1 MSYFKNNLYLCRS
14 YVTINQLSMKQFFKM
29 TLATVC
35 GIAIFLL
42 ITGFFLVI
50 SLAGMLASD
59 SASTKVKE
67 NSVFVIKLNGTIS
80 ERAEDDSP
88 LNALMGMGDMSD
100 MGLDDLIASIRK
112 AKDNDDIKGI
122 YLEGGALSFDAP
134 ATAQQLRDALK
145 DFKQSGKW
153 IVAYADQY
161 YQATYYVASVAD
173 NIYLNDHGAIDFKGL
188 GGKGEYMKGLYDKL
202 GIKYQVAKVGKY
214 KSYVESNTLTGM
226 SNYDREQREAYLNGI
241 WNYWVKEIAEGR
253 KAKVEDLN
261 QLANDSI
268 MAFAN
273 TKDYV
278 TAKLI
283 DKILFPEEIK
293 AEIKNRLKLGKD
305 DEIPQLTLSD
315 MLNVKSK
322 KEKEGDKIAIYY
334 AYGSIVDSET
344 MNLLQGG
351 GHSIVGR
358 STAEDLRK
366 LADDDDVKAVVF
378 RVNSGGGSAVAS
390 EQIRHALK
398 LLKAKKPLVV
408 SMGGM
413 AASGGYWI
421 SSPANY
427 IFAEPTTITG
437 SIGIFGL
444 IPNFSGLVTDK
455 LGVTFDGVTTHKFT
469 DYEQDLILGKNT
481 DEVMKHMQTFIEQ
494 GYQDFL
500 NIVSEGRGMKPAQV
514 DSIGQGRVWL
524 ATDALNIKLVD
535 KLGSLDDAVKKAAEL
550 AKLKDYYSE
559 AYPDKGSWL
568 DSFMPKEDKG
578 TYLDSKLQEE
588 LKALLGDLY
597 EPLMEIRQT
606 VKDGSHIQARIL
618 DDVRVK

>member
-1 MSYFKNNLYLCRS
+1 
-14 YVTINQLSMKQFFKM
+14 MKQFFKM
-29 TLATVC
+29 TLATIC
-35 GIAIFLL
+35 GIAIFLV
-42 ITGFFLVI
+42 ITGLFFVI
-50 SLAGMLASD
+50 SLVGMIASD
-59 SASTKVKE
+59 SASTKVKD

-80 ERAEDDSP
+80 ERAEEGTPFD
-88 LNALMGMGDMSD
+88 ALLGLGDMSA
-100 MGLDDLIASIRK
+100 MGLDELIASIRK
-112 AKDNDDIKGI
+112 AKDNDAIKGI
-122 YLEGGALSFDAP
+122 YLEGGVLSFDAP

-145 DFKQSGKW
+145 DFKKSGKW

-161 YQATYYVASVAD
+161 YQASYYVASVAD

-188 GGKGEYMKGLYDKL
+188 GGKGEYYKGLYDKL
-202 GIKYQVAKVGKY
+202 GIKYMVAKVGKY
-214 KSYVESNTLTGM
+214 KSYVERNTLTGM
-226 SNYDREQREAYLNGI
+226 SDYDREQRSAYLNGI
-241 WNYWVKEIAEGR
+241 WNYWLKEMAEGR
-253 KAKVEDLN
+253 KVKAEDLN

-268 MAFAN
+268 MAFAD

-278 TAKLI
+278 KAKLV

-293 AEIKNRLKLGKD
+293 AEIKKRLKIDED
-305 DEIPQLTLSD
+305 DDINQLSLSD

-322 KEKEGDKIAIYY
+322 EKKDGEKIAVYY

-344 MNLLQGG
+344 MNLLDGG
-351 GHSIVGR
+351 GHCIVGK

-390 EQIRHALK
+390 EQIRHAIK
-398 LLKAKKPLVV
+398 LLKEKKPVVV

-455 LGVTFDGVTTHKFT
+455 LGVTFDGVTTNKFT
-469 DYEQDLILGKNT
+469 DYENDLILGKDPN
-481 DEVMKHMQTFIEQ
+481 EIMQHMQTYINQ
-494 GYQDFL
+494 GYQNFL
-500 NIVSEGRGMKPAQV
+500 DIVSEGRGIKPAMV

-550 AKLKDYYSE
+550 AKLDEYHTT
-559 AYPDKGSWL
+559 AYPNKGSWM
-568 DSFMPKEDKG
+568 DQFMPKEDKG
-578 TYLDSKLQEE
+578 TYLDSKLQAEI
-588 LKALLGDLY
+588 KALLGDLY
-597 EPLMEIRQT
+597 EPLMQIRNDI
-606 VKDGSHIQARIL
+606 KNNSRIQARML

>member
-1 MSYFKNNLYLCRS
+1 
-14 YVTINQLSMKQFFKM
+14 MKQFFKM
-29 TLATVC
+29 TLATIC
-35 GIAIFLL
+35 GIAIFLV
-42 ITGFFLVI
+42 ITGLFFVI
-50 SLAGMLASD
+50 SLVGMIASD
-59 SASTKVKE
+59 SASTKVKD

-80 ERAEDDSP
+80 ERAEEGTPFD
-88 LNALMGMGDMSD
+88 ALLGLGDMSA
-100 MGLDDLIASIRK
+100 MGLDELIASIRK
-112 AKDNDDIKGI
+112 AKNNDDIKGI
-122 YLEGGALSFDAP
+122 YLEGGVLSFDAP

-145 DFKQSGKW
+145 DFKKSGKW

-161 YQATYYVASVAD
+161 YQASYYVASVAD

-188 GGKGEYMKGLYDKL
+188 GGKGEYYKGLYDKL
-202 GIKYQVAKVGKY
+202 GIKYMVAKVGKY
-214 KSYVESNTLTGM
+214 KSYVERNTLTGM
-226 SNYDREQREAYLNGI
+226 SDYDREQRSAYLNGI
-241 WNYWVKEIAEGR
+241 WNYWLKEMAEGR
-253 KAKVEDLN
+253 KVKVEDLN

-268 MAFAN
+268 MAFAD

-278 TAKLI
+278 KAKLV

-293 AEIKNRLKLGKD
+293 AEIKKRLKIDED
-305 DEIPQLTLSD
+305 DDINQLSLSD

-322 KEKEGDKIAIYY
+322 EKKDGEKIAVYY

-344 MNLLQGG
+344 MNLLDGG
-351 GHSIVGR
+351 GHCIVGK

-390 EQIRHALK
+390 EQIRHAIK
-398 LLKAKKPLVV
+398 LLKEKKPVVV

-455 LGVTFDGVTTHKFT
+455 LGVTFDGVTTNKFT
-469 DYEQDLILGKNT
+469 DYETDLILGKDPN
-481 DEVMKHMQTFIEQ
+481 EIMQHMQTYINQ
-494 GYQDFL
+494 GYQNFL
-500 NIVSEGRGMKPAQV
+500 DIVSEGRGIKPAMV

-550 AKLKDYYSE
+550 AKIDEYHTT
-559 AYPDKGSWL
+559 AYPNKGSWM
-568 DSFMPKEDKG
+568 DQFMPKEDKG
-578 TYLDSKLQEE
+578 TYLDSKLQAEI
-588 LKALLGDLY
+588 KALLGDLY
-597 EPLMEIRQT
+597 EPLMQIRNDI
-606 VKDGSHIQARIL
+606 KNNSRIQARML

>member
-1 MSYFKNNLYLCRS
+1 MPYFKNNLYLCRS
-14 YVTINQLSMKQFFKM
+14 YVTINQLIMKQFFKM
-29 TLATVC
+29 VLATVC

-67 NSVFVIKLNGTIS
+67 NSVFVIKLDGSLS
-80 ERAEDDSP
+80 ERSEDGSP
-88 LNALMGMGDMSD
+88 FDELLGLVDGSS

-112 AKDNDDIKGI
+112 AKNNDDIKGI
-122 YLEGGALSFDAP
+122 YLEGGSLSFDAP
-134 ATAQQLRDALK
+134 ASAQQLRDALK

-153 IVAYADQY
+153 IVAYADIY
-161 YQATYYVASVAD
+161 YQVSYYVASVAD
-173 NIYLNDHGAIDFKGL
+173 KIYLNDHGSIDFKGL

-226 SNYDREQREAYLNGI
+226 SEYDREQREAYLNGI
-241 WNYWVKEIAEGR
+241 WNYWLKEIAEAR
-253 KAKVEDLN
+253 KVKAEDLN
-261 QLANDSI
+261 QLANDSV
-268 MAFAN
+268 MAFAD

-283 DKILFPEEIK
+283 DKVIFPEEIK
-293 AEIKNRLKLGKD
+293 AEIKSRLKLDKND
-305 DEIPQLTLSD
+305 DIQQLTLSD
-315 MLNVKSK
+315 MLNVKSDK
-322 KEKEGDKIAIYY
+322 SNDGEKIAVYY
-334 AYGSIVDSET
+334 AFGSIVDSEA
-344 MNLLQGG
+344 MNLLNGG
-351 GHSIVGR
+351 GHSIVGK

-455 LGVTFDGVTTHKFT
+455 LGVTFDGVTTNKFT
-469 DYEQDLILGKNT
+469 DYEQDLILGKDNA
-481 DEVMKHMQTFIEQ
+481 EIMKHMQTYIDH
-494 GYQDFL
+494 GYQQFL
-500 NIVSEGRGMKPAQV
+500 DIVSEGRGMKPAQV

-524 ATDALNIKLVD
+524 ATDALKIKLVD
-535 KLGSLDDAVKKAAEL
+535 QLGSLDDAVKKAAEL
-550 AKLKDYYSE
+550 AKLKEYHTAS
-559 AYPDKGSWL
+559 YPGKGSWL

-578 TYLDSKLQEE
+578 TYLDSKLQAE
-588 LKALLGDLY
+588 LKAFLGDLY

-606 VKDGSHIQARIL
+606 VKDGSHMQARML